1 MSALAPLVGAK
12 RTSISAVDLLPRRR
26 APWAGLRALVG
37 QPATT
42 DVEIVSCQ
50 AYAWLMKLALIAIGL
65 FAITGQAS
73 LAFAR
78 GGGLHLL
85 DPPLN
90 PQHINGLPAEVR
102 NAVAHR
108 CRNAQAEHQFAGYS
122 QNSQKLVLH
131 FERLHCGDHGAF
143 CTQAGCLH
151 QVYVPA
157 GGHYRLLK
165 SYYAPA
171 GD

>member
-1 MSALAPLVGAK
+1 MSAFAPLVGAK
-12 RTSISAVDLLPRRR
+12 RTSISVVDLLPDQR
-26 APWAGLRALVG
+26 ALWAGLRALVG
-37 QPATT
+37 QPTTT

-65 FAITGQAS
+65 FAISSQTS
-73 LAFAR
+73 LAHAR

-102 NAVAHR
+102 NAVAHM
-108 CRNAQAEHQFAGYS
+108 CRNAQAEHQFAGHS
-122 QNSQKLVLH
+122 QNSQNLVLH
-131 FERLHCGDHGAF
+131 FEHLHCGDHGAF

-151 QVYVPA
+151 RVYIPA

-165 SYYAPA
+165 SYYAPT
-171 GD
+171 GH